1 VLGNDA
7 PEKFSEASTHFS
19 QKSIVDARQDR
30 GKNARANNIS
40 LNYGYKGANPYQT
53 AYNGELVAQD
63 LTKAHNK
70 AVRTQNTD
78 NRSDIMAYY
87 DPAQAGPKVSEME
100 SQ

>member
-7 PEKFSEASTHFS
+7 PEKFSEASTNFG
-19 QKSIVDARQDR
+19 QKNIVDPRQNR
-30 GKNARANNIS
+30 GKNARATNIS
-40 LNYGYKGANPYQT
+40 LNYGYKEANPYQT

-63 LTKAHNK
+63 LNKAHNK
-70 AVRTQNTD
+70 AVRTQKTD
-78 NRSDIMAYY
+78 NSSEIMAYY

>member
-7 PEKFSEASTHFS
+7 PEKFSEASTHFV
-19 QKSIVDARQDR
+19 QKSMVDTRQNR

-53 AYNGELVAQD
+53 AYGGELVPQD
-63 LTKAHNK
+63 LNKAHNK
-70 AVRTQNTD
+70 AVRTCNTD
-78 NRSDIMAYY
+78 NSSDIMAYY
-87 DPAQAGPKVSEME
+87 DPAHAGPKVSEME